1 MTLPQI
7 EGQMIMQTSNRILD
21 DLAKVA
27 NGAMSTVVGI
37 KGEVEA
43 MVRQQMERFLADMD
57 LITRDEFEVVK
68 AMAANARAEQEK
80 LEKKVAALE
89 KALAAKPATRQ
100 AKPRSALKA
109 TAPKATAAKTTA
121 AKTATAKTATA
132 RTTASKSAATKTTAA
147 KKPARAA
154 TRKPTPKK

>member
-1 MTLPQI
+1 
-7 EGQMIMQTSNRILD
+7 MQTSNRILD

-109 TAPKATAAKTTA
+109 TAPKATAT
-121 AKTATAKTATA
+121 KTATAKTATA

>member
-1 MTLPQI
+1 
-7 EGQMIMQTSNRILD
+7 MQTSNRILD

-57 LITRDEFEVVK
+57 LVTRDEFEVVK

-89 KALAAKPATRQ
+89 KSLAAKPATST
-100 AKPRSALKA
+100 AKARTTSKA
-109 TAPKATAAKTTA
+109 TAPKKAASK
-121 AKTATAKTATA
+121 
-132 RTTASKSAATKTTAA
+132 TTASKTAP
-147 KKPARAA
+147 KKPARSSPRKAA
-154 TRKPTPKK
+154 PKK

>member
-1 MTLPQI
+1 
-7 EGQMIMQTSNRILD
+7 MQTSNRILD

-57 LITRDEFEVVK
+57 LVTRDEFEVVK
-68 AMAANARAEQEK
+68 ALAANARAEQEK

-89 KALAAKPATRQ
+89 KALAAKPTARK
-100 AKPRSALKA
+100 AKPRTSTKA
-109 TAPKATAAKTTA
+109 AAPKAAASKTT
-121 AKTATAKTATA
+121 T
-132 RTTASKSAATKTTAA
+132 A
-147 KKPARAA
+147 KKPARSPARKA
-154 TRKPTPKK
+154 TSKK

>member
-1 MTLPQI
+1 
-7 EGQMIMQTSNRILD
+7 MQTSNRILD

-57 LITRDEFEVVK
+57 LVTRDEFEVVK
-68 AMAANARAEQEK
+68 SMAANARAEQEK

-89 KALAAKPATRQ
+89 KALAANAVTGK
-100 AKPRSALKA
+100 AKPRTTSKA
-109 TAPKATAAKTTA
+109 TAPKTAAPKTAAPKTAASKSTTA
-121 AKTATAKTATA
+121 AK
-132 RTTASKSAATKTTAA
+132 
-147 KKPARAA
+147 PARSAS
-154 TRKPTPKK
+154 RKATPKK